1 MEVYEHDT
9 IFPVSPSSNSSYFPS
24 FIPFIHTQ
32 PVVFLGRI
40 IDGSL
45 MEKKAI
51 E

>member
-9 IFPVSPSSNSSYFPS
+9 IFPVSPSSDSSYFSS

-32 PVVFLGRI
+32 PVEFLGRI
-40 IDGSL
+40 INGSL
-45 MEKKAI
+45 MDKKAI